1 MNGIVNKSSMIVMR
15 RRNEIILR
23 SKLKSLRMI
32 LAKSQRNSH
41 CMISMLKVKMT
52 LRHQDL
58 SMP

>member
-1 MNGIVNKSSMIVMR
+1 MR
-15 RRNEIILR
+15 RRNKILLR
-23 SKLKSLRMI
+23 SKLKSLHDIRPKVKVKR
-32 LAKSQRNSH
+32 LH